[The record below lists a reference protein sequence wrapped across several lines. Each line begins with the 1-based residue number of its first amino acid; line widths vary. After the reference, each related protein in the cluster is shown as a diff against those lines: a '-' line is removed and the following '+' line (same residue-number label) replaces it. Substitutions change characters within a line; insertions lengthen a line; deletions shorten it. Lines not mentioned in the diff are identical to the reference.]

1 MKISFQKYQ
10 GTGNDFIL
18 IDNRD
23 KQFPAD
29 NTALITRMCDRKFG
43 IGADGLILIE
53 HDEELDF
60 RMVFFNPDG
69 SQSLCGNGSRCAVS
83 FAHQLNL
90 AGNKTHFTSTD
101 GPHDAHF
108 DDPGMIHFS
117 LHDVSEVS
125 QYDDDLFIDTGS
137 PHYIR
142 FVKDLNAL
150 DVIQEGRSIRYNQR
164 FAPGGT
170 NVNFVELRDD
180 SIAVRTYE
188 RGVENETLSC
198 GTGVTASALAATIR
212 GYKSPV
218 SIFTSGGELQVSFEQ
233 TSPHEFRNIYL
244 AGPVKKVFEGV
255 YETVD

>member
-1 MKISFQKYQ
+1 MKISFQKFQ

-23 KQFPAD
+23 HKFPAD
-29 NTALITRMCDRKFG
+29 DTALITRMCDRKFG

-53 HDEELDF
+53 HEDTLDF
-60 RMVFFNPDG
+60 KMIFFNPDG
-69 SQSLCGNGSRCAVS
+69 SKSLCGNGSRCAVA

-90 AGNKTHFTSTD
+90 ADDKTKFITTD

-108 DDPGMIHFS
+108 DEEGIIHFS
-117 LHDVSEVS
+117 LHDVSEVKEHGE
-125 QYDDDLFIDTGS
+125 DLFIDTGS

-142 FVKDLNAL
+142 FVKDLNDL
-150 DVIQEGRSIRYNQR
+150 DVIQEGRSIRYDKR

-170 NVNFVELRDD
+170 NVNFVELKADG
-180 SIAVRTYE
+180 IAVRTYE
-188 RGVENETLSC
+188 RGVEDETLSC
-198 GTGVTASALAATIR
+198 GTGVTACALAATTK
-212 GYKSPV
+212 GYTSPV
-218 SIFTSGGELQVSFEQ
+218 NISTSGGNLQVSFEQ

>member
-1 MKISFQKYQ
+1 MRISFQKYQ

-23 KQFPAD
+23 LKFPAD

-53 HDEELDF
+53 HDDELDF

-69 SQSLCGNGSRCAVS
+69 SKSLCGNGSRCAVA
-83 FAHQLNL
+83 FAHHLKL
-90 AGNKTHFTSTD
+90 AGNKTRFTTTD

-108 DDPGMIHFS
+108 EVPDLIHFS
-117 LHDVSEVS
+117 LHDVNEVS
-125 QYDDDLFIDTGS
+125 TYNNDLFIDTGS

-142 FVKDLNAL
+142 FVKDLDGL
-150 DVIQEGRSIRYNQR
+150 DVIQEGRAIRYDKR

-170 NVNFVELRDD
+170 NVNFVELRKEG
-180 SIAVRTYE
+180 IGVRTYE

-198 GTGVTASALAATIR
+198 GTGVTACALAATTQ
-212 GYKSPV
+212 GYESPV
-218 SIFTSGGELQVSFEQ
+218 NISTSGGDLQVSFEQ